1 MGTLKQYEEKT
12 TRIMKL
18 QGKEVGTGHVV
29 RTVSISE
36 ADAKIM
42 NGQPEHSFEYVL
54 KSTEPTAK
62 EIRAALVAKAE
73 GLRLTFK
80 KNISSPDLQKL
91 VDENT
96 LSND

>member
-12 TRIMKL
+12 IRIMKL
-18 QGKEVGTGHVV
+18 HNKEVGTGHVV

-42 NGQPEHSFEYVL
+42 NSQPEHGFEYVL

-73 GLRLTFK
+73 QLGLVFK

-91 VDENT
+91 VDDNAPAEN
-96 LSND
+96 

>member
-42 NGQPEHSFEYVL
+42 NGQPEHGFEYVL

-62 EIRAALVAKAE
+62 EIRAALVVKAE
-73 GLRLTFK
+73 GLGLTFK
-80 KNISSPDLQKL
+80 KNISTPDLQKL

-96 LSND
+96 PAEN